1 MPTDIHFYK
10 SKEMP
15 SAPSGSLWFNPET
28 KRIYL
33 FDGNGSTIFG
43 SDIQSAKYENNI
55 LTLTNCNGSKL
66 NVPISTVNSENLAT
80 LLGEKLN
87 KIKVNNTIIDSVDLN
102 FVGQGSTSVSVD
114 GSKITISSPETIDAS
129 KITGT
134 LSVDKIPIATSD
146 SIGGIKI
153 GSGLTITSDGTLSA
167 SGGGTADSVAWDN
180 ITGKPATFPPSSHTH
195 SSSDITDLQSK
206 LDSLSYSLPV
216 ASSSTLGGI
225 KVGSG
230 LVINN
235 GVLSATG
242 GGTADSVDWSNITN
256 KPTIPA
262 ETLINNSTGNFT
274 LGTGLA
280 LSGKTINCTVTA
292 GSSYTLPKA
301 TTDELGGIIV
311 GDGVITDS
319 NGVLS
324 IYPSEIDLSQCDNSS
339 SKFITAD
346 DVPSGTN
353 GTTFTPH
360 VSSDG
365 TLSWTNDGG
374 ETNPDPVNIKG
385 PKGDQGEPGAKGAD
399 GTGVNILG
407 SYTSESQLPSSGT
420 AGDAYLI
427 NGDLYV
433 WTGSTW
439 DNVGSIQGPQG
450 EKGDKGDPGTDG
462 SNGSDG
468 VDGTDGIGIT
478 DISGTDYSGSGAKNT
493 VTVTLSNNT
502 TKTFTVY
509 NGTDGT
515 DGSDGVDGT
524 NGKDGTNGTDGV
536 GISNITSTNNTGSG
550 EANTI
555 TVTLTD
561 GSSKSFTVYNGEKG
575 NTGAKGDDGA
585 DGKDGTT
592 LSDSTITT
600 INSLVES
607 TIESGYG
614 SILCGDSN
622 DKLTGI
628 GASGA
633 SVDNSGNINASAFYE
648 TSDENL
654 KWFTGEIP
662 VDFEQLKTIPK
673 QYFVW
678 RNRET
683 PTNIG
688 TSAQKVQEIYPEI
701 VSTAQDGH
709 LTVDYGKLSIVALKA
724 IDLLNEKIERLEAEI
739 KELKSK

>member
-146 SIGGIKI
+146 SIGGVKI

-607 TIESGYG
+607 TIGSGYG

>member
-146 SIGGIKI
+146 SIGGVKI

-262 ETLINNSTGNFT
+262 ETSINNSTGNFT

-292 GSSYTLPKA
+292 GSSYTLPTA

-346 DVPSGTN
+346 DIPSGTN

-385 PKGDQGEPGAKGAD
+385 PKGDQGEPGEKGAD

-433 WTGSTW
+433 WTGSSW

-478 DISGTDYSGSGAKNT
+478 DISGTDYSWSGAKNT
-493 VTVTLSNNT
+493 VTVTLSDNT

-509 NGTDGT
+509 NGTDGR
-515 DGSDGVDGT
+515 DGGAGT
-524 NGKDGTNGTDGV
+524 NGKDGTNGTDGI
-536 GISNITSTNNTGSG
+536 GISDITSTDNTGSG

-555 TVTLTD
+555 TVTLTN

-607 TIESGYG
+607 TIGSGYG

>member
-242 GGTADSVDWSNITN
+242 GGTADSVD
-256 KPTIPA
+256 
-262 ETLINNSTGNFT
+262 
-274 LGTGLA
+274 
-280 LSGKTINCTVTA
+280 
-292 GSSYTLPKA
+292 
-301 TTDELGGIIV
+301 
-311 GDGVITDS
+311 
-319 NGVLS
+319 
-324 IYPSEIDLSQCDNSS
+324 
-339 SKFITAD
+339 
-346 DVPSGTN
+346 
-353 GTTFTPH
+353 
-360 VSSDG
+360 
-365 TLSWTNDGG
+365 
-374 ETNPDPVNIKG
+374 
-385 PKGDQGEPGAKGAD
+385 
-399 GTGVNILG
+399 
-407 SYTSESQLPSSGT
+407 
-420 AGDAYLI
+420 
-427 NGDLYV
+427 
-433 WTGSTW
+433 
-439 DNVGSIQGPQG
+439 
-450 EKGDKGDPGTDG
+450 
-462 SNGSDG
+462 
-468 VDGTDGIGIT
+468 
-478 DISGTDYSGSGAKNT
+478 
-493 VTVTLSNNT
+493 
-502 TKTFTVY
+502 
-509 NGTDGT
+509 
-515 DGSDGVDGT
+515 
-524 NGKDGTNGTDGV
+524 
-536 GISNITSTNNTGSG
+536 
-550 EANTI
+550 
-555 TVTLTD
+555 
-561 GSSKSFTVYNGEKG
+561 
-575 NTGAKGDDGA
+575 
-585 DGKDGTT
+585 
-592 LSDSTITT
+592 
-600 INSLVES
+600 
-607 TIESGYG
+607 
-614 SILCGDSN
+614 
-622 DKLTGI
+622 
-628 GASGA
+628 
-633 SVDNSGNINASAFYE
+633 
-648 TSDENL
+648 
-654 KWFTGEIP
+654 
-662 VDFEQLKTIPK
+662 
-673 QYFVW
+673 
-678 RNRET
+678 
-683 PTNIG
+683 
-688 TSAQKVQEIYPEI
+688 
-701 VSTAQDGH
+701 
-709 LTVDYGKLSIVALKA
+709 
-724 IDLLNEKIERLEAEI
+724 
-739 KELKSK
+739 

>member
-146 SIGGIKI
+146 SIGGVKI

-262 ETLINNSTGNFT
+262 ETSINNSTGNFT

-292 GSSYTLPKA
+292 GSSYTLPTA

-346 DVPSGTN
+346 DIPSGTN

-385 PKGDQGEPGAKGAD
+385 PKGDQGEPGEKGAD

-433 WTGSTW
+433 WTGSSW

-478 DISGTDYSGSGAKNT
+478 DISGTDYSWSGAKNT
-493 VTVTLSNNT
+493 VTVTLSDNT

-509 NGTDGT
+509 NGTDGR
-515 DGSDGVDGT
+515 DGGAGT
-524 NGKDGTNGTDGV
+524 NGKDGTNGTDGI
-536 GISNITSTNNTGSG
+536 GISDITSTDNTGSG

-555 TVTLTD
+555 TVTLTN
-561 GSSKSFTVYNGEKG
+561 GSSKSFTVYNG
-575 NTGAKGDDGA
+575 AKGDPGA
-585 DGKDGTT
+585 AGSNGTDGKDGTT
-592 LSDSTITT
+592 LPDSTITT
-600 INSLVES
+600 IDSLVES
-607 TIESGYG
+607 TIGSGYG
-614 SILCGDSN
+614 SILCGESN

-633 SVDNSGNINASAFYE
+633 TVDGSGNINASAFYE

>member
-146 SIGGIKI
+146 SIGGVKI

-262 ETLINNSTGNFT
+262 ETSINNSTGNFT

-292 GSSYTLPKA
+292 GSSYTLPTA

-346 DVPSGTN
+346 DIPSGTN

-385 PKGDQGEPGAKGAD
+385 PKGDQGEPGEKGAD

-407 SYTSESQLPSSGT
+407 SYTSESQLPSSGI

-433 WTGSTW
+433 WTGSSW

-478 DISGTDYSGSGAKNT
+478 DISGTDYSWSGAKNT
-493 VTVTLSNNT
+493 VTVTLSDNT

-509 NGTDGT
+509 NGTDGR
-515 DGSDGVDGT
+515 DGGAGT
-524 NGKDGTNGTDGV
+524 NGKDGTNGTDGI
-536 GISNITSTNNTGSG
+536 GISDITSTDNTGSG

-555 TVTLTD
+555 TVTLTN

-607 TIESGYG
+607 TIGSGYG

>member
-146 SIGGIKI
+146 SIGGVKI

-607 TIESGYG
+607 TIGSGYG

-678 RNRET
+678 RNREA

-688 TSAQKVQEIYPEI
+688 TSAQKVQKIYPEI

>member
-146 SIGGIKI
+146 SIGGVKI

-607 TIESGYG
+607 TIGSGYG

-633 SVDNSGNINASAFYE
+633 TVDGSGNINASAFYE